1 MRLVVARPVPSCTR
15 VLRVVVV
22 AEAVPWEE
30 HSRTVATEL
39 EENTSPSMSPLRQA
53 LRRADKLQ
61 AILDIAKAMTAQ
73 HNLDELLPLILRE
86 AARVVEADRCSLF
99 ILDRQR
105 NELWSRVAQGAK
117 TEIRVPLGQGISGSV
132 AQTGEVVNLLDAY
145 EDPRFQRD
153 WDVKTNYRTRSML
166 CVPMRDT
173 RGEVTGVIQALNAA
187 DGKFDGEDEE
197 LLIALG
203 GQAAQ
208 AIENAMLHEE
218 INRLFEGFVQA
229 SVMAIESRD
238 PTTAGH
244 SGRVA
249 SLTVGLAQAS
259 ELAPAGPYRDLK
271 FTTDQIQE
279 IRYASLLHDFGK
291 IGVREPVLVKAEK
304 LYPHEL
310 EVLKQRFELARK
322 DRQLASYV
330 RRMDS
335 IKIRGD
341 RAMDE
346 INAEEQERLT
356 RELKEIDEALDF
368 ILQCNRPTVLAQGGF
383 ERLTGLSVL
392 SFNDSRERPQMLLTP
407 NEVQVLSIPRGSLS
421 PTERREI
428 ESHVTHTFRFLAQ
441 IPWTRVLKRVP
452 EIAYAH
458 HEKLD
463 GKGYPRAVPGDQ
475 IPVQSKMMA
484 ISDIYDAL
492 TASDRPYKKA
502 VPHELALDILK
513 KESESGQLDRDLFRI
528 FVEAD
533 VPRKALKAK

>member
-1 MRLVVARPVPSCTR
+1 MQAAIRRMSKLS
-15 VLRVVVV
+15 
-22 AEAVPWEE
+22 
-30 HSRTVATEL
+30 SIL
-39 EENTSPSMSPLRQA
+39 EV
-53 LRRADKLQ
+53 
-61 AILDIAKAMTAQ
+61 AKAMIAER
-73 HNLDELLPLILRE
+73 NLDTLLPLILKE

-99 ILDRQR
+99 IVDRAR
-105 NELWSRVAQGAK
+105 NELWSRVAQGANQ
-117 TEIRVPLGQGISGSV
+117 EIRLPIGQGIAGSV
-132 AQTGEVVNLLDAY
+132 AATGEIINIKDAY
-145 EDPRFQRD
+145 DDARFNREF
-153 WDVKTNYRTRSML
+153 DVKNGYRTKSIL

-173 RGEVTGVIQALNAA
+173 RGDITGVIQALNAF
-187 DGKFDGEDEE
+187 DGTFDGEDEE
-197 LLIALG
+197 LLLALG

-218 INRLFEGFVQA
+218 ISRLFEGFVQA

-249 SLTVGLAQAS
+249 SLTTALAEAS
-259 ELAPAGPYRDLK
+259 ELAPSGPYKDLK
-271 FTTDQIQE
+271 FSTEQIQE

-322 DRQLASYV
+322 DRQLASML
-330 RRMDS
+330 RRIDAV
-335 IKIRGD
+335 KIRGD
-341 RAMDE
+341 RAIEE
-346 INAEEQERLT
+346 IDGEESERLT
-356 RELKEIDEALDF
+356 RELKEVDDALEF

-383 ERLTGLSVL
+383 ERLTGLSSL
-392 SFNDSRERPQMLLTP
+392 SFNDSRERPHMLLTP

-421 PTERREI
+421 ATERREI
-428 ESHVTHTFRFLAQ
+428 ESHVTHTFRFLSQ
-441 IPWTRVLKRVP
+441 IPWTRTLKRVP

-463 GKGYPRAVPGDQ
+463 GKGYPRALAAER
-475 IPVQSKMMA
+475 IPPQSKMMA

-502 VPHELALDILK
+502 VPHEKALDILHMEAK
-513 KESESGQLDRDLFRI
+513 GGQLDAELLRI

-533 VPRKALKAK
+533 VPRRALKSA

>member
-1 MRLVVARPVPSCTR
+1 MEQVR
-15 VLRVVVV
+15 
-22 AEAVPWEE
+22 
-30 HSRTVATEL
+30 
-39 EENTSPSMSPLRQA
+39 
-53 LRRADKLQ
+53 RRADKLQ
-61 AILDIAKAMTAQ
+61 SILDVAKAMSAA
-73 HNLDELLPLILRE
+73 HNLDDLLPLILRE

-99 ILDRQR
+99 IVDRAR

-117 TEIRVPLGQGISGSV
+117 QEIRVPLGQGIAGSV
-132 AQTGEVVNLLDAY
+132 AQSGEVVNLEDAY
-145 EDPRFQRD
+145 DDPRFQRD
-153 WDVKTNYRTRSML
+153 WDAKTNYRTRSVL

-173 RGEVTGVIQALNAA
+173 RGDITGVLQALNAA
-187 DGKFDGEDEE
+187 DGVFDDEDAE
-197 LLIALG
+197 LLLALG

-244 SGRVA
+244 SSRVA
-249 SLTVGLAQAS
+249 ALTVELAQAT
-259 ELAPAGPYRDLK
+259 EQGGGGQHKGLV
-271 FTTDQIQE
+271 FTPEQIQE

-322 DRQLASYV
+322 DRQLASLTRRIDAV
-330 RRMDS
+330 R
-335 IKIRGD
+335 IRGE
-341 RAMDE
+341 RE
-346 INAEEQERLT
+346 LENIEHEENERLT
-356 RELKEIDEALDF
+356 RELAELDGALEF
-368 ILQCNRPTVLAQGGF
+368 VLQSNRPTVLAQGGF
-383 ERLTGLSVL
+383 EKLTGLSAL
-392 SFNDSRERPQMLLTP
+392 SFNDSRDRPQMLLTP
-407 NEVQVLSIPRGSLS
+407 AEVQVLSIPRGSLS
-421 PTERREI
+421 ATERREI
-428 ESHVTHTFRFLAQ
+428 ESHVTHTFRFLSQ
-441 IPWTRVLKRVP
+441 IPWTRTLRRVP

-463 GKGYPRAVPGDQ
+463 GKGYPRAVPAEQ

-502 VPHELALDILK
+502 VPHEFALDILK
-513 KESESGQLDRDLFRI
+513 KESEGGQLDKELFRV

-533 VPRKALKAK
+533 VPKKALKLK